1 MAKLELAFFDL
12 GTLDTLAYSD
22 SPVHRLDPRVKVVVV
37 LTFILTVASYGRYE
51 VTSMLPLALFPWL
64 LISLGGLPLGYLA
77 RKVLLVAPFA
87 LFIGIFNPL
96 LDQTP
101 YLSIGDLEI
110 SGGWLSFASI
120 LLRFVLTVSSALIL
134 IATTS
139 FPGVCRAL
147 ERLGAPRVFAVQ
159 LLFLYRYLF
168 VLVEEGARMVRA
180 RKLRS
185 QPGRGEGF
193 RSLIP
198 LLGQL
203 LLRTLAR
210 AQRIHQAMLCRAFD
224 GEFRSTHRE
233 HFGRQETLFLCGW
246 CGFFLLA
253 RLYPLPQLFG
263 KLFLELIP

>member
-12 GTLDTLAYSD
+12 GTLDTLAYRD
-22 SPVHRLDPRVKVVVV
+22 SAIHRLDPRVKVVVS
-37 LTFILTVASYGRYE
+37 LAFILTVASYGRYD
-51 VTSMLPLALFPWL
+51 VMNMLPLALFPWL
-64 LISLGGLPLGYLA
+64 LISLGGLPFGYLA

-87 LFIGIFNPL
+87 FFIGIFNPL

-101 YLSIGDLEI
+101 HLSLGSLEI
-110 SGGWLSFASI
+110 SGGWLSFTSI
-120 LLRFVLTVSSALIL
+120 MLRFLLTVSTALVL

-168 VLVEEGARMVRA
+168 VLIEEGARMVRA

-193 RSLIP
+193 RSFTP

-224 GEFRSTHRE
+224 GEFRTTHSE
-233 HFGRQETLFLCGW
+233 HFGRREALFLCGW

-253 RLYPLPQLFG
+253 RLYPLPQLLG
-263 KLFLELIP
+263 KLFLELTP

>member
-12 GTLDTLAYSD
+12 GTLDTLAYRESTI
-22 SPVHRLDPRVKVVVV
+22 HRLDPRVKVMTA
-37 LTFILTVASYGRYE
+37 LAFIITVASFGRYD
-51 VTSMLPLALFPWL
+51 VSAMLPLILFPWA
-64 LISLGGLPLGYLA
+64 LISLAGLPFGYLA
-77 RKVLLVAPFA
+77 RKVVLVAPFA
-87 LFIGIFNPL
+87 FFIGIFNPL
-96 LDQTP
+96 LDQAP
-101 YLSIGDLEI
+101 LLAYGPLHI
-110 SGGWLSFASI
+110 SGGWVSFCSI
-120 LLRFVLTVSSALIL
+120 MLRFALTVSTALVL

-168 VLVEEGARMVRA
+168 VLVEEAARMLRA

-185 QPGRGEGF
+185 QAGRGEGF
-193 RSLIP
+193 RSFIP

-224 GEFRSTHRE
+224 GEFRSTRQD
-233 HFGRQETLFLCGW
+233 HFGRNELLFLCGW

-253 RLYPLPQLFG
+253 RLYPLPQLLGRF
-263 KLFLELIP
+263 FLELTP

>member
-1 MAKLELAFFDL
+1 MAKLDLAFFDL
-12 GTLDTLAYSD
+12 GTLDTLAYRD
-22 SPVHRLDPRVKVVVV
+22 SAVHRLDPRAKVIVAFV
-37 LTFILTVASYGRYE
+37 FIVTIASFGRYD
-51 VTSMLPLALFPWL
+51 VSALLPMALFPWM
-64 LISLGGLPLGYLA
+64 LIVIGDLPAGYLA
-77 RKVLLVAPFA
+77 RKIVLVSPFA
-87 LFIGIFNPL
+87 IFIGIFNPL
-96 LDQTP
+96 LDQSP
-101 YLSIGDLEI
+101 LLEFGPLTV
-110 SGGWLSFASI
+110 SGGWVSFASI
-120 LLRFVLTVSSALIL
+120 MLRFVLTISAALIL

-185 QPGRGEGF
+185 QKGRGEGF
-193 RSLIP
+193 GSFIP

-224 GEFRSTHRE
+224 GEFRSTRRE
-233 HFGRQETLFLCGW
+233 SFGSRELLFMLGW
-246 CGFFLLA
+246 CSFFLVA

-263 KLFLELIP
+263 NLFLEFTP

>member
-12 GTLDTLAYSD
+12 GTLDTLAYRQ
-22 SPVHRLDPRVKVVVV
+22 SPIHRLDPRVKVVVS
-37 LTFILTVASYGRYE
+37 LAFIVTVASYDRYA
-51 VTSMLPLALFPWL
+51 VSSMLPMLLFPWVM
-64 LISLGGLPLGYLA
+64 ISVGSLPFGYLA

-87 LFIGIFNPL
+87 VFIGIFNPL

-101 YLSIGDLEI
+101 QLTLGPLEV
-110 SGGWLSFASI
+110 SGGWLSFSSI
-120 LLRFVLTVSSALIL
+120 MLRFVLTVSTALIL

-168 VLVEEGARMVRA
+168 VLIEEGARMVRA

-193 RSLIP
+193 RSFVP

-224 GEFRSTHRE
+224 GEFRSTRSD
-233 HFGRQETLFLCGW
+233 HFGSREIFFLCGW
-246 CGFFLLA
+246 CSFFLLT
-253 RLYPLPQLFG
+253 RLYPLPHLFG
-263 KLFLELIP
+263 ELLLELTP

>member
-12 GTLDTLAYSD
+12 GTLDTLAYRES
-22 SPVHRLDPRVKVVVV
+22 SIHRLDPRAKVITS
-37 LTFILTVASYGRYE
+37 LAFILTIASFGRYD
-51 VTSMLPLALFPWL
+51 VAAMLPLALFPWA
-64 LISLGGLPLGYLA
+64 LIATARLPFGYLA

-87 LFIGIFNPL
+87 LCIGIFNPL
-96 LDQTP
+96 LDTTP
-101 YLSIGDLEI
+101 LGSIGPVTI
-110 SGGWLSFASI
+110 SGGWVSFASI
-120 LLRFVLTVSSALIL
+120 MLRFVLTVFAALIL

-180 RKLRS
+180 RRLRS

-193 RSLIP
+193 RSLVP

-224 GEFRSTHRE
+224 GEFRTTRRE
-233 HFGRQETLFLCGW
+233 RFGRNEVLFLVGW
-246 CGFFLLA
+246 CGFFIVA
-253 RLYPLPQLFG
+253 RLYSIPHLLGQ
-263 KLFLELIP
+263 LFLEISP

>member
-1 MAKLELAFFDL
+1 MAKLDLAFFDL
-12 GTLDTLAYSD
+12 GTLDTLAYRD
-22 SPVHRLDPRVKVVVV
+22 SSVHRLDPRAKVIVS
-37 LTFILTVASYGRYE
+37 LAFIVTIASFGRYD
-51 VTSMLPLALFPWL
+51 VSALLPLALFPWAMVV
-64 LISLGGLPLGYLA
+64 LGGLPAGYLI

-87 LFIGIFNPL
+87 LFIGIFNPILDRAPL
-96 LDQTP
+96 LSLGP
-101 YLSIGDLEI
+101 LEL
-110 SGGWLSFASI
+110 SGGWISFASI
-120 LLRFVLTVSSALIL
+120 MLRFALTVSVALVL

-147 ERLGAPRVFAVQ
+147 EKLGAPRVFAVQ

-168 VLVEEGARMVRA
+168 VLVDEGARMVRA

-193 RSLIP
+193 RSFVP

-224 GEFRSTHRE
+224 GEFRSTHKDT
-233 HFGRQETLFLCGW
+233 FGRRELVFLLGW
-246 CGFFLLA
+246 GSFFLAA
-253 RLYPLPQLFG
+253 RLYPLPTLIG
-263 KLFLELIP
+263 GLFLEFSP